1 MPANIFSPIIHDEIG
16 HGRRV
21 LHSAT
26 NYFSSIDRTSFG
38 FSNASTQVVNAAS
51 TFAGTAGG
59 VAGAITIGMTTAAAG
74 AVAGAGFLAAVAGP
88 QVAVTAAVVGLALL
102 VKGTYSN
109 REAAHKSLTKYVW
122 NLVDDVAPTQGVNF
136 TMKGLED
143 AADAATT
150 LLDDGKNQIKL
161 LGSKLNA
168 SQAKFAALN
177 TRIQQ
182 LVTLL
187 LAEKARLDGIPA
199 SRRVLVERQTAK
211 VHELRVELESVWT
224 KEAKT
229 GGAIFEYVRR
239 CSHTGNYL
247 QAPHLVALAM
257 KEKHSPGS
265 VVGVPQPDYFM
276 GSTLATGSRNAFT
289 TLETE
294 YKKRLPCP

>member
-1 MPANIFSPIIHDEIG
+1 MPANIFSPIIHNDVG
-16 HGRRV
+16 NARRV
-21 LHSAT
+21 FHSAT
-26 NYFSSIDRTSFG
+26 NYFSSIDRSSFG

-59 VAGAITIGMTTAAAG
+59 VAGGIALGLSATAAS
-74 AVAGAGFLAAVAGP
+74 AVVGAGFLAAVAGP

-109 REAAHKSLTKYVW
+109 REGAHKSLTKYVW
-122 NLVDDVAPTQGVNF
+122 NLVDDVPPTQGVIF
-136 TMKGLED
+136 TQKGLED

-161 LGSKLNA
+161 LGTKLQA
-168 SQAKFAALN
+168 SQIKFAALN
-177 TRIQQ
+177 NRIQ
-182 LVTLL
+182 LL
-187 LAEKARLDGIPA
+187 MTQFLKEKDIMDKLPP
-199 SRRVLVERQTAK
+199 SRRSQLIGMQRAK
-211 VHELRVELESVWT
+211 VAELYAELENVWAKET
-224 KEAKT
+224 KS

-247 QAPHLVALAM
+247 QAPHIVALAM

-265 VVGVPQPDYFM
+265 VIGVAQPDYFL
-276 GSTLATGSRNAFT
+276 GSTLATNSRNAFT

-294 YKKRLPCP
+294 YNKRLP